1 MINVERTLFYLERQ
15 FDQVFLE
22 DVLDYVIPEFIIIDE
37 MRNEYDDTVMR
48 SEKEENLLRNA
59 KFNHRF
65 VSFKK

>member
-22 DVLDYVIPEFIIIDE
+22 DVLDYVIPEFIITDE